1 MQPSRAEL
9 ARTLVSST
17 TPATVVVEDLSP
29 VTGVRHGAD
38 DDGRV
43 LLLCHRGDPL
53 ATGPHDVCVQIADEP
68 PLPFSPGWGQVR
80 VSGRATP
87 LGGNAARTAADS
99 IAVTLPDP
107 DLLDVGHHTVI
118 VEVVPSRVT
127 LLPRRAEP
135 HEGPR
140 PPAPATS
147 GWPDGPVTD
156 GSSVG
161 RHDELAIG
169 LADYRS
175 ADPDPVAAME
185 RPFLVDLVDHHGPQ
199 LYPFLR
205 RQLVASGVDLP
216 ADCLPCPLRLD
227 RYGLLVSVPDGDSTA
242 CYRLCFTPPLD
253 GQQDLLDRLHPV
265 LFHHR
270 CDHH

>member
-17 TPATVVVEDLSP
+17 TTATVVAEDLP
-29 VTGVRHGAD
+29 AAVADVRHGAD

-53 ATGPHDVCVQIADEP
+53 AIGPRDVSVRVADEP
-68 PLPFSPGWGQVR
+68 PLPFSPSWGQVR

-87 LGGNAARTAADS
+87 LGGDAARAAADS

-118 VEVVPSRVT
+118 VEVAPSRVT
-127 LLPRRAEP
+127 LLPRRVEP
-135 HEGPR
+135 DEALRSHTPSPSGGPT
-140 PPAPATS
+140 A
-147 GWPDGPVTD
+147 DGPSIGWD
-156 GSSVG
+156 
-161 RHDELAIG
+161 DELAID

-175 ADPDPVAAME
+175 ADPDPIASME
-185 RPFLVDLVDHHGPQ
+185 RSFLVDLVDHHGPQ

-205 RQLVASGVDLP
+205 RQLVASGVGLP

-227 RYGLLVSVPDGDSTA
+227 RYGLLVSVPDGDATA

-265 LFHHR
+265 LFHHQ